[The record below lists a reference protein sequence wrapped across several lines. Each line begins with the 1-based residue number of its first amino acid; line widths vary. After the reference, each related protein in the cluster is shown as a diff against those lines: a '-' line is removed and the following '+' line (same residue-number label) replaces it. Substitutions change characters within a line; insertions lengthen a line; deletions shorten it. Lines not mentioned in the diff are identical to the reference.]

1 MERMPVPLEPT
12 LHIPSTSA
20 IGIVDMVRNTIL
32 EWALELESKGVLGEG
47 MKFSSNDKEK
57 AADATYH
64 ITNNIGS
71 MHSSQ
76 IQQLAENSTQELQQP
91 MKLDELVML
100 IREIELKVV
109 ELNVDDSSLEQI
121 VAEIATVTAQASSP
135 KPRYGAIKESI
146 YSIKSILE
154 AASGNVLAAGFLS
167 QLNNFI

>member
-1 MERMPVPLEPT
+1 MPLEPT